1 VHPSFEEL
9 ARQQMRRIRQ
19 IARRYASADAVDDLT
34 QDILVRLWRSWP
46 RFRGDSEPTTW
57 VYRVALNAAMT
68 YVKHEM
74 RGRALKSKAQKMLAP
89 QFALPGVAEADILA
103 AFLAQLGAIDASV
116 MMMHLDGLTTV
127 DMANVLG
134 MTPNAVAVRVSRLRE
149 KFSDIVVD

>member
-9 ARQQMRRIRQ
+9 ARQQMRRICQ
-19 IARRYASADAVDDLT
+19 IARRYAPADAVDDLT

-46 RFRGDSEPTTW
+46 RFRGDAEPTTW

-74 RGRALKSKAQKMLAP
+74 RGRALKSRAEAFPAP
-89 QFALPGVAEADILA
+89 QFELAGGAEADILA
-103 AFLAQLGAIDASV
+103 AFLAQLGEIDASI
-116 MMMHLDGLTTV
+116 MMMHLDGFATA
-127 DMANVLG
+127 DIANVLG

-149 KFSDIVVD
+149 KFNDIVVD